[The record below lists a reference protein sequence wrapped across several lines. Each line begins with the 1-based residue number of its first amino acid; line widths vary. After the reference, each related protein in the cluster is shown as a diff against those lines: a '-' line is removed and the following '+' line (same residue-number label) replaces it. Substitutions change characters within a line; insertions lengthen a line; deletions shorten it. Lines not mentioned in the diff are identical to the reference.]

1 MKVTYKAL
9 SFILVLLIF
18 LVNWGP
24 NVSYAA
30 EGKSINFEVLKYN
43 TNDT

>member
-24 NVSYAA
+24 NV
-30 EGKSINFEVLKYN
+30 
-43 TNDT
+43 